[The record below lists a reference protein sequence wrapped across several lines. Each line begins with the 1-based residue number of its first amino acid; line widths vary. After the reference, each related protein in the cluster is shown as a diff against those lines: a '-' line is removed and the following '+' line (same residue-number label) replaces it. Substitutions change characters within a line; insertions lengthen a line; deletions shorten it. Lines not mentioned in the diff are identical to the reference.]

1 MSINH
6 PHYEK
11 SFPKYIVSALSSH
24 MHTLPTP
31 PSFSHQA
38 MHEFLRMR
46 AAGVLDLNCPHWS
59 NLCTKALSQT
69 SVPVTYPLYIE
80 MNDLSVHP
88 IKKCQSLYSTK
99 DEVKTAFVF
108 LLINIYDRSAVRQ
121 GRVSCV
127 SWLPWYLPVTSG
139 RWQATDKGQ
148 RWGTRLE

>member
-1 MSINH
+1 MGSHFLNILSLHFHLTCTHYPPLPVFPIRLCMSF
-6 PHYEK
+6 YGCEQ
-11 SFPKYIVSALSSH
+11 LESS
-24 MHTLPTP
+24 TWT
-31 PSFSHQA
+31 
-38 MHEFLRMR
+38 
-46 AAGVLDLNCPHWS
+46 VLTEAICAS
-59 NLCTKALSQT
+59 KALSQT

-139 RWQATDKGQ
+139 RWQATDIGQ

>member
-6 PHYEK
+6 PHYGK

-24 MHTLPTP
+24 MHTPPLPVFP
-31 PSFSHQA
+31 IRLCMS
-38 MHEFLRMR
+38 FLRMR
-46 AAGVLDLNCPHWS
+46 AAGVLDLNGPHWS

-88 IKKCQSLYSTK
+88 IKKCQSLYSTE

-127 SWLPWYLPVTSG
+127 SWLPWYLPVTSA

-148 RWGTRLE
+148 WWGTRLE